1 MEPLTHTPEA
11 AGIGGA
17 VAANG
22 AAGLAAGTVAG
33 AATTALA
40 PAGVDEVSALAAA
53 AFGLEG
59 AQVTLTNA
67 EAQAELT
74 RAGAAVVEIAAAYNE
89 VDEAHGA
96 ILS

>member
-17 VAANG
+17 VVANG
-22 AAGLAAGTVAG
+22 ASGIAAGTAAG

-40 PAGVDEVSALAAA
+40 PAGVDEVSALAAL
-53 AFGLEG
+53 AFGFEG
-59 AQVTLTNA
+59 AQTTATNA
-67 EAQAELT
+67 QAQEELT
-74 RAGAAVVEIAAAYNE
+74 RAGAAVIEAAAAYAE